1 MKNSIIPI
9 HGKPGGLAIIGKAA
23 SQSARG
29 KVFADYQERKAS
41 NTNRGHLSAL
51 ALFSEYLTVG
61 GLHNAPNANT
71 LQNDPQAWQGITWGL
86 VDGFARWMILQG
98 YAMGSVDG
106 RLTTIKTYA
115 KLAAKAGAVD
125 PTEMALIAQVKGHR
139 RKERKEV
146 DEKRTNAG
154 VPTRRGTKKAAPVR
168 LTKVQA
174 DKLKAQPNTPQGRR
188 DAVVMALL
196 LDHGLRVGEVALLKV
211 ENFDLATGKMIFHRP
226 KVDKVQTH
234 QLTADTWSALSAYV
248 GSGDAPKAGLLLRGS
263 RKGGALTGAGMTER
277 AITKRVE
284 VLGGDMF
291 IGVMGLSAH
300 DCRHY
305 WATRAA
311 AQGTDPF
318 ALQEAGGWTSLAMVR
333 NYVEAA
339 KIANSGVK
347 L

>member
-1 MKNSIIPI
+1 MGTEITHYGTST
-9 HGKPGGLAIIGKAA
+9 GMALIGKIAN
-23 SQSARG
+23 QSASRAAFG
-29 KVFADYQERKAS
+29 DFQKRKAT

-51 ALFSEYLTVG
+51 ALFSAYLKTA
-61 GLHNAPNANT
+61 GLMDATDANR
-71 LQNDPQAWQGITWGL
+71 LQNDPQAWQGITWGI
-86 VDGFARWMILQG
+86 VEGFRQWMIQQG
-98 YAMGSVDG
+98 YAMGSVNG

-115 KLAAKAGAVD
+115 KLAALAGAVD
-125 PTEMALIAQVKGHR
+125 PTDMALIAQIKGYSR
-139 RKERKEV
+139 AEGKKV
-146 DEKRTNAG
+146 DEKRSAVGGRTRVG
-154 VPTRRGTKKAAPVR
+154 VKKSTPVR
-168 LTKVQA
+168 LTKAQA

-188 DAVVMALL
+188 DAVLMALL
-196 LDHGLRVGEVALLKV
+196 LDHGLRVGEVAILKV
-211 ENFDLATGKMIFHRP
+211 ENFDLVTGKMTFHRP

-234 QLTADTWSALSAYV
+234 QLTADTLRALLAYV
-248 GSGDAPKAGLLLRGS
+248 GSGDAPKAGQLLRGS
-263 RKGGALTGAGMTER
+263 RKGGALTDAGMTER

-284 VLGGDMF
+284 VLGRDMF
-291 IGVMGLSAH
+291 IGVEGLSAH

-311 AQGTDPF
+311 EQGTDPF